1 MTTAQSP
8 MATGTGSERE
18 VLEAFLDFHRG
29 VVSRKV
35 ADLPAGAAQRRP
47 VSSQTTLAGL
57 LRHLAV
63 TERQW
68 FQHVLAGHPSRQA
81 KATAIPTAAGSSAS
95 ATRSRNWWLPTS
107 GSASAP
113 ALRRPLTELDH
124 AVAHPILGRVSLR
137 WIYVH
142 MIEET
147 ARHAGHAD
155 ILRELTDGSTGVMR
169 RCPLQQ
175 RSPVQGL
182 P

>member
-35 ADLPAGAAQRRP
+35 ADLPAHAAQRRL

-68 FQHVLAGHPSRQA
+68 FQHVLAGHSSPPGEGDSDPDSSWVVSEPDSVEELVAAYERECERSRA
-81 KATAIPTAAGSSAS
+81 AATAHQ
-95 ATRSRNWWLPTS
+95 
-107 GSASAP
+107 
-113 ALRRPLTELDH
+113 LDH

-155 ILRELTDGSTGVMR
+155 ILRELTDGSTGVM
-169 RCPLQQ
+169 
-175 RSPVQGL
+175 
-182 P
+182 